1 MTDRSRLGFR
11 TPPTTVDVDA
21 WRVKLFC
28 QAIGETNPVHWD
40 AQAARAA
47 GLERCPVPPT
57 FIKALEGEHFSSAA
71 LMQMLQVP
79 LKGVLHAEQRFEIED
94 PVHVGDALEI
104 SRHVSQ
110 IFDRKEGQ
118 FTFIVVETDYRVG
131 GRRAARSEQTI
142 LVRNALAAA

>member
-11 TPPTTVDVDA
+11 TPPTTVVVDA

-28 QAIGETNPVHWD
+28 QAIGDTQPVYWD
-40 AQAARAA
+40 MDAARAA

-57 FIKALEGEHFSSAA
+57 FLKSLEGEHFSSAA
-71 LMQMLQVP
+71 LMQLLQVP
-79 LKGVLHAEQRFEIED
+79 IKGVLHAEQRFDHEA

-110 IFDRKEGQ
+110 IFERKEGQ
-118 FTFIVVETDYRVG
+118 FTFIVVETEYSVAG
-131 GRRAARSEQTI
+131 HRAARSEQTI
-142 LVRNALAAA
+142 LVRNALAKA